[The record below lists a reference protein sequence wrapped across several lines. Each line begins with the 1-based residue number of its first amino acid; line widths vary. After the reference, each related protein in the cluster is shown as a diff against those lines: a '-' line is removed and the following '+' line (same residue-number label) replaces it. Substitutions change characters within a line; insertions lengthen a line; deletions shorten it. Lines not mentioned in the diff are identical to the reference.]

1 MINHIGLVINV
12 ESSILFRC
20 DYDGHCLLFDVAD
33 ILKSTAR

>member
-1 MINHIGLVINV
+1 MISHIGLVINV

-20 DYDGHCLLFDVAD
+20 DYDGHCLLFDAD